1 MNGYWYRNDSVKTI
15 TVPASVIGT
24 TGHRVILRYTAA
36 SDTIEAVLLSS
47 SDGVSLL
54 PALTQNSDTYEVPLA
69 TLTKTVGGTV
79 SLTDVRVF
87 AEYATNH
94 VKRNGDTMTGVLNL
108 ATANPV
114 IRFRET
120 DGTTD
125 NRYWDVGANGEQFLL
140 RALNDALSSASNVL
154 VVDRTGTTIDTVN
167 FPNGTLQS
175 AGNEVWDRGDFS
187 IRRQGGN
194 ASNWSTAGT
203 TNYTPSSVRIQIGVV
218 ERDYNGGSTAV
229 TFPTP
234 FSGAPVVTVTPVS
247 VTYYEFVSI
256 TGVNANGFT
265 INLDATTSSA
275 TAFTWMAIGP
285 A

>member
-108 ATANPV
+108 STANPV
-114 IRFRET
+114 VRFRET
-120 DGTTD
+120 DGSAD
-125 NRYWDVGANGEQFLL
+125 NQYWDISVNGEQFLI
-140 RALNDALSSASNVL
+140 RALNDALSSGTSVL

-175 AGNEVWDRGDFS
+175 QGNEVWDRGDLA

-194 ASNWSTAGT
+194 ASNWATAGT
-203 TNYTPSSVRIQIGVV
+203 TNYTPSSVRIQTGVV
-218 ERDYNGGSTAV
+218 EREPGPSFV
-229 TFPTP
+229 TFPTA
-234 FSGAPVVTVTPVS
+234 FAGTPVVTVTAVAATADAFVS
-247 VTYYEFVSI
+247 VS
-256 TGVNANGFT
+256 GVGTTGFT
-265 INLDATTSSA
+265 INLGGTASNAS
-275 TAFTWMAIGP
+275 AFTWMAIGP